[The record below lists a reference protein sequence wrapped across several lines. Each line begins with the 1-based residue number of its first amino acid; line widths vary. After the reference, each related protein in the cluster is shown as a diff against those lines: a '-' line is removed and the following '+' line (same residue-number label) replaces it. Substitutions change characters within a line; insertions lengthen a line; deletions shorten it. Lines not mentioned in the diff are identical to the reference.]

1 MKAAEPMS
9 LPGGAGYTLPV
20 NWYSAESASGSV
32 ILMAALGMG
41 ARFYQPLAQALQAAG
56 LNVAL
61 LEQRGHGDSPWRPSH
76 HCDWGFREALV
87 NEIPVALDW
96 VKSRSSSLPVYLM
109 GHSLGG
115 HYSAMTAGV
124 YGEQIDGI
132 ILAACGSPWLGGFTG
147 KTRRKLKFLCAMIPP
162 ASALLG
168 YYPGD
173 KLGFGG
179 REARTLMQ
187 DWLALAKTNR
197 YQANGFSDDLDCGIA
212 QYSGP
217 VLSLR
222 MADDAFAPPASV
234 EAVNEK
240 FIAATVS
247 NVLLDKQALNDR
259 ADHFRWAR
267 SPAAAV
273 KEIVRWHEKNGA
285 ENNNGG
291 HNT

>member
-1 MKAAEPMS
+1 MKAAEQNF
-9 LPGGAGYTLPV
+9 LPGGASYALPV
-20 NWYSAESASGSV
+20 NWYAAESASGSV

-76 HCDWGFREALV
+76 RCDWGFREPLV

-96 VKSRSSSLPVYLM
+96 VKSRSLDLPVYLM

-115 HYSAMTAGV
+115 HYAAMAAGV

-132 ILAACGSPWLGGFTG
+132 ILAACGSPWLGGFTSA
-147 KTRRKLKFLCAMIPP
+147 TRRKLKFLCAMIPP

-247 NVLLDKQALNDR
+247 NVLLDEQMLGDR

-267 SPAAAV
+267 SPAATV
-273 KEIVRWHEKNGA
+273 KAIVCWHEKNGA
-285 ENNNGG
+285 EKNNGG
-291 HNT
+291 HNI

>member
-96 VKSRSSSLPVYLM
+96 VKSRSSGLPVYLM

-115 HYSAMTAGV
+115 HYSAMAAGV

-132 ILAACGSPWLGGFTG
+132 ILAACGSPWVGGFTG
-147 KTRRKLKFLCAMIPP
+147 TTRRKLKVLCAIIPSV
-162 ASALLG
+162 SALLG
-168 YYPGD
+168 YYPGGR
-173 KLGFGG
+173 LGFGG

-212 QYSGP
+212 QYTGP

-222 MADDAFAPPASV
+222 MADDAFAPPAAV

-247 NVLLDKQALNDR
+247 NVLLDEQALGDS

-273 KEIVRWHEKNGA
+273 KEIVCWHEKNG
-285 ENNNGG
+285 EGNNNGG
-291 HNT
+291 HNV

>member
-1 MKAAEPMS
+1 MKAAEQIS

-20 NWYSAESASGSV
+20 NWYPAESARGSV

-61 LEQRGHGDSPWRPSH
+61 VEQRGHGDSPWRPSRD
-76 HCDWGFREALV
+76 CDWGFREPLV

-96 VKSRSSSLPVYLM
+96 VKSRSSGVPVYLM

-115 HYSAMTAGV
+115 HYAAMAAGV
-124 YGEQIDGI
+124 YGAQIDGI
-132 ILAACGSPWLGGFTG
+132 ILAACGSPWLGGFAG
-147 KTRRKLKFLCAMIPP
+147 ATRRKLKFLCAMIPP

-173 KLGFGG
+173 RLGFGG

-197 YQANGFSDDLDCGIA
+197 YQANGFSEDLDCGIA
-212 QYSGP
+212 QYTGP

-222 MADDAFAPPASV
+222 MADDAFAPPMSV
-234 EAVNEK
+234 DAVTEK
-240 FIAATVS
+240 FITATVS
-247 NVLLDKQALNDR
+247 SVLLDAQTLGDR
-259 ADHFRWAR
+259 ADHFRWVR
-267 SPAAAV
+267 SPAATV
-273 KEIVRWHEKNGA
+273 QQIVRWHEKQQSGK
-285 ENNNGG
+285 
-291 HNT
+291 

>member
-1 MKAAEPMS
+1 MKAPESVS

-20 NWYSAESASGSV
+20 NWYPADRASGAV
-32 ILMAALGMG
+32 VLMAALGMG
-41 ARFYQPLAQALQAAG
+41 ARFYQPLAKALQAAG

-61 LEQRGHGDSPWRPSH
+61 LEQRGHGESPWRPSRS
-76 HCDWGFREALV
+76 CDWGFREPLV

-96 VKSRSSSLPVYLM
+96 VKSRSAGLPVYLM

-115 HYSAMTAGV
+115 HYSAMASGV
-124 YGEQIDGI
+124 YGGQIDGI

-147 KTRRKLKFLCAMIPP
+147 ATRRKLKFLCAMVPP
-162 ASALLG
+162 ASAILG

-234 EAVNEK
+234 EAVVEK
-240 FIAATVS
+240 FITATVS
-247 NVLLDKQALNDR
+247 NVVLDEQMLGDR

-267 SPAAAV
+267 SPTATVQQIVHWHV
-273 KEIVRWHEKNGA
+273 KQQSGKE
-285 ENNNGG
+285 
-291 HNT
+291 

>member
-115 HYSAMTAGV
+115 HYSAMAAGV

-187 DWLALAKTNR
+187 DWLTLAKTNR

-273 KEIVRWHEKNGA
+273 KKIVRWHEKNGA

-291 HNT
+291 HNV

>member
-1 MKAAEPMS
+1 MKAAEQIP

-20 NWYSAESASGSV
+20 NWCPAESARGSV
-32 ILMAALGMG
+32 ILMVALGMG

-76 HCDWGFREALV
+76 HCDWGFREPLV
-87 NEIPVALDW
+87 NEIPVTLDW
-96 VKSRSSSLPVYLM
+96 VKSRSSGLPVYLM

-115 HYSAMTAGV
+115 HYSAMAAGV

-132 ILAACGSPWLGGFTG
+132 ILAACGSSWGGGFTG
-147 KTRRKLKFLCAMIPP
+147 TTRRKLAFLCAMIPP
-162 ASALLG
+162 VSALLG

-187 DWLALAKTNR
+187 DWRALAKTNR

-217 VLSLR
+217 VLSLSL
-222 MADDAFAPPASV
+222 ADDPFAPPASV
-234 EAVNEK
+234 DAVVDK
-240 FIAATVS
+240 FIAASVS
-247 NVLLDKQALNDR
+247 NVLLDEQTLGDR
-259 ADHFRWAR
+259 ADHFRWVR
-267 SPAAAV
+267 SPAATV
-273 KEIVRWHEKNGA
+273 ELIICWHEKLQSR
-285 ENNNGG
+285 
-291 HNT
+291 T

>member
-1 MKAAEPMS
+1 MKAAEQIS

-20 NWYSAESASGSV
+20 NWYPAESARGSV

-76 HCDWGFREALV
+76 RCDWGFREPLV

-96 VKSRSSSLPVYLM
+96 VKSRSSGLPVYLM

-115 HYSAMTAGV
+115 HYSAMAAGV

-132 ILAACGSPWLGGFTG
+132 ILAACGSPWVGGFTG
-147 KTRRKLKFLCAMIPP
+147 TTRRKLVFLCAMIPP
-162 ASALLG
+162 VSALLG

-187 DWLALAKTNR
+187 DWRALAKTNR

-217 VLSLR
+217 VLSLSL
-222 MADDAFAPPASV
+222 ADDPFAPPASV
-234 EAVNEK
+234 DAVVDK
-240 FIAATVS
+240 FIAASVS
-247 NVLLDKQALNDR
+247 NVLLDEQTLGDR
-259 ADHFRWAR
+259 ADHFRWVR
-267 SPAAAV
+267 SPAATV
-273 KEIVRWHEKNGA
+273 ELIICWHEKQQSR
-285 ENNNGG
+285 
-291 HNT
+291 T

>member
-1 MKAAEPMS
+1 MKAAEQIS

-20 NWYSAESASGSV
+20 NWCPAESARGSV

-61 LEQRGHGDSPWRPSH
+61 VEQRGHGDSPWRPSRD
-76 HCDWGFREALV
+76 CDWGFREPLV

-96 VKSRSSSLPVYLM
+96 VKSRSSGVPVYLM

-115 HYSAMTAGV
+115 HYAAMAAGV
-124 YGEQIDGI
+124 YGAQIDGI
-132 ILAACGSPWLGGFTG
+132 ILAACGSPWLGGFAG
-147 KTRRKLKFLCAMIPP
+147 ATRRKLKFLCAMIPP

-173 KLGFGG
+173 RLGFGG
-179 REARTLMQ
+179 REARTLMK

-212 QYSGP
+212 QYTGP

-222 MADDAFAPPASV
+222 MADDAFAPPTSV
-234 EAVNEK
+234 DAVTEK
-240 FIAATVS
+240 FITATVS
-247 NVLLDKQALNDR
+247 SVLLDAQTLGDR
-259 ADHFRWAR
+259 ADHFRWVR
-267 SPAAAV
+267 SPAATV
-273 KEIVRWHEKNGA
+273 QQIVRWHEKQQSGK
-285 ENNNGG
+285 
-291 HNT
+291 

>member
-115 HYSAMTAGV
+115 HYSAMAAGV

-147 KTRRKLKFLCAMIPP
+147 KTRRKLKVLCAIIPP

-285 ENNNGG
+285 QNNNGG

>member
-132 ILAACGSPWLGGFTG
+132 ILAACGSPWLGGFPG
-147 KTRRKLKFLCAMIPP
+147 KPRRKLKFLCAMIPP

-212 QYSGP
+212 QYTGP